1 VARPALSASRTAAVL
16 DLLTVFPE
24 RAFKISEIVEAT
36 KINIASCHALLA
48 ALTAAGY
55 LTRTAKR
62 TYMLGPAVVTA
73 GQAARRANPVI
84 DRAEQ
89 AAEQLFR
96 ELKITV
102 YLTTIVGDEILML
115 RSISEQGPNFVGTRD
130 GQRHPYIAP
139 LGAHLVAW
147 SPESVIDSWIAKA
160 GVTDEDLAQEWRR
173 SIALVR
179 ERGYQITLR
188 EPEDSSFVEMMAAMA
203 KGAQAL
209 RYKDHAKSYL
219 STHHP
224 HFRQPETL
232 VPDAFYD
239 VNVLAAPIFSHDRGT
254 HLSLCLAG
262 FPSKLSG
269 AQITTYADHLLRTC
283 LRVMQDNAIF

>member
-1 VARPALSASRTAAVL
+1 
-16 DLLTVFPE
+16 
-24 RAFKISEIVEAT
+24 
-36 KINIASCHALLA
+36 
-48 ALTAAGY
+48 
-55 LTRTAKR
+55 
-62 TYMLGPAVVTA
+62 MLGPAVVTA
-73 GQAARRANPVI
+73 GQAARRANPLIV
-84 DRAEQ
+84 RAEQ

-96 ELKITV
+96 ELETTV

-115 RSISEQGPNFVGTRD
+115 RSISDRGPNFVGTRD

-160 GVTDEDLAQEWRR
+160 GVDDEQLAQEWRR

-179 ERGYQITLR
+179 QRGYQITLR
-188 EPEDSSFVEMMAAMA
+188 EPEDASFVDMMAAMA
-203 KGAQAL
+203 KGPQAH
-209 RYKDHAKSYL
+209 RYKDHALSYL

-232 VPDAFYD
+232 VADTLYE

-262 FPSKLSG
+262 FRDKLTG
-269 AQITTYADHLLRTC
+269 AQVTNYADHLLRTC
-283 LRVMQDNAIF
+283 LRVMQENQIF